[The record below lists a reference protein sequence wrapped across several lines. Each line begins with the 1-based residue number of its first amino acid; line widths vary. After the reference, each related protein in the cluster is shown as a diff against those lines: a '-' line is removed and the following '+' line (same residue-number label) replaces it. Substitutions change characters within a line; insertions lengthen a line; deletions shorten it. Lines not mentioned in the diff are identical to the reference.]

1 MYFDGDR
8 LITKRLDSGKKQVQ
22 PLNDREGA
30 RTIAQ
35 LTPSGYPGSDRIKVL
50 FQVDKQ
56 RLLRMTVEDLLTNQ
70 ALLQD
75 QVVAQLS

>member
-1 MYFDGDR
+1 
-8 LITKRLDSGKKQVQ
+8 LDNGKKQVQ

-35 LTPSGYPGSDRIKVL
+35 LMPPGYPGSDRIKVL
-50 FQVDKQ
+50 FQVDDQ
-56 RLLRMTVEDLLTNQ
+56 RFLRMSVEDLLTNQ
-70 ALLQD
+70 SLLQN

>member
-1 MYFDGDR
+1 
-8 LITKRLDSGKKQVQ
+8 LKAIAWSPRLDSGQTQVQ

-35 LTPSGYPGSDRIKVL
+35 LTPPGYPGSDRVKAL
-50 FQVDKQ
+50 FQVDQQ
-56 RLLRMTVEDLLTNQ
+56 RCLRMTVEDLQQT
-70 ALLQD
+70 LLQN